1 MLQILALVAAVVGGP
16 ILTAPVGSASE
27 EVAAGALWAKHFAAD
42 MLLPVDS
49 GWTSASAHTATLA
62 TLEVANLVNFRA
74 FDQTTSE
81 GVGLEVVLP
90 TGAVTIDATA
100 DVAAA
105 TSGFTT
111 SDGVQLTLCC
121 RAKYGSGAFTCVDG
135 AAITMT
141 DNATIQRKTQSWT
154 LAGLSLTAATVA
166 ICELARDVA
175 DADDDLTRD
184 LRMAD
189 LYVEVND

>member
-1 MLQILALVAAVVGGP
+1 
-16 ILTAPVGSASE
+16 
-27 EVAAGALWAKHFAAD
+27 
-42 MLLPVDS
+42 
-49 GWTSASAHTATLA
+49 
-62 TLEVANLVNFRA
+62 VANLVNFRA

-81 GVGLEVVLP
+81 GIGLEIVLP
-90 TGAVTIDATA
+90 DTAVTINAIA

-121 RAKYGSGAFTCVDG
+121 RPKYGTGSFTCVDG

-141 DNATIQRKTQSWT
+141 DNATKQRKTQSWT
-154 LAGLSLTAATVA
+154 LSGLSLTDENVA
-166 ICELARDVA
+166 LCELARDVA

-184 LRMAD
+184 LRLID
-189 LYVEVND
+189 LYVEVVP